1 MKRTKSILTISALPL
16 AIALAGCSKHAGTL
30 DGTST
35 GAITAGSVIAKTVN
49 DTASNKLKD
58 GTTALKANAVT
69 STAIS
74 YDGNKVSK
82 AASSDFS
89 LKKNGTGVDL
99 TVNGETITFADGD
112 LVPENDGWE
121 KQKPDGSDYKSVFV
135 FTADSAKSALDG
147 TDKNYLQVW
156 QYDNWNGDK
165 GTRGFAV
172 IGAETDP
179 QVVKSHA
186 NATYQG
192 KARADTWMEND
203 SQERT
208 GVRGDLTLNA
218 DFQAGSVTGKIDK
231 IEARTR
237 GADTNDKWTDWAAAD
252 AGANIEMTK
261 AAISANGFSD
271 GKLIAHDPSGEVGN
285 LDGSTYS
292 GRFYGP
298 NAEQVGGVMS
308 IKGTSPDGKFVGNGF
323 FIGQRN

>member
-16 AIALAGCSKHAGTL
+16 AMALTGCSKHAGTL

-35 GAITAGSVIAKTVN
+35 GAITAGSVIAKTAN

-74 YDGNKVSK
+74 YDGGKVNK

-89 LKKNGTGVDL
+89 LKKNGNGVDL
-99 TVNGETITFADGD
+99 TVNGETITFSDSD
-112 LVPENDGWE
+112 LTPEKDGWE
-121 KQKPDGSDYKSVFV
+121 KQKPDGSDYKGAYVFD
-135 FTADSAKSALDG
+135 ADSAKSALDG
-147 TDKNYLQVW
+147 TDKSYLQVW
-156 QYDNWNGDK
+156 QYESWNGDK
-165 GTRGFAV
+165 ATRGFAV

-179 QVVKSHA
+179 QIVKSQA
-186 NATYQG
+186 NATYSG
-192 KARADTWMEND
+192 KALADTWMEND
-203 SQERT
+203 SRERA
-208 GVRGDLTLNA
+208 GVRGDLTLKA

-231 IEARTR
+231 LEARTR
-237 GADTNDKWTDWAAAD
+237 GADTDDKWTAWAAAD
-252 AGANIEMTK
+252 TGANIEMTK

-271 GKLIAHDPSGEVGN
+271 GKLVAHDPSGEVGN

-308 IKGTSPDGKFVGNGF
+308 IKGASQDGKFVGNGF
-323 FIGQRN
+323 FAGKKD